1 MHYAIATFI
10 GFLAGIHTSTW
21 GMYKDAPQEG
31 FTWLKYSR
39 SAITGAIL
47 GAGTHYF
54 TQWDMRDPAARFVYW
69 GLIYCLERA
78 ATEFWKY
85 FIREEDQSKY
95 FIPMQFGIM
104 GKPMKDATKRISI
117 GLVVAAIC
125 FAIFFGLR
133 ALEKRYAAD
142 VPTWLLV
149 VTVGAIFG
157 WISAFGGAWKDAPIE
172 GFETFKFFRSPG
184 IAAFWAAILAHF
196 TLSWMVLAIAAE
208 GFTVAA
214 IETYK
219 TFFFPSR
226 PRGKWAGKP
235 ILHPEYLKIRLKFVP
250 LWVGIWIAVIIHGVW
265 AFCRPHNPHWLF

>member
-1 MHYAIATFI
+1 MNDVLAILI

-31 FTWLKYSR
+31 FTWLKYFR
-39 SAITGAIL
+39 SAIVGAIL
-47 GAGTHYF
+47 GGVAHQF
-54 TQWDMRDPAARFVYW
+54 TEWDLGDPAARVVFW

-104 GKPMKDATKRISI
+104 GKPMKNAPLRIGI

-125 FAIFFGLR
+125 VAIFFGMR
-133 ALEKRYAAD
+133 ALEKRFADD
-142 VPTWLLV
+142 VPMWIVV

-184 IAAFWAAILAHF
+184 IAAAWAAILAHF
-196 TLSWMVLAIAAE
+196 TGSWTVLAIAAE
-208 GFTVAA
+208 GFTVAS

-226 PRGKWAGKP
+226 PRGKWAGKEV
-235 ILHPEYLKIRLKFVP
+235 LHPEYLKIRLKFVP
-250 LWVGIWIAVIIHGVW
+250 LWVGIWLAVIVHLVW
-265 AFCRPHNPHWLF
+265 AFTRPHHGFLF